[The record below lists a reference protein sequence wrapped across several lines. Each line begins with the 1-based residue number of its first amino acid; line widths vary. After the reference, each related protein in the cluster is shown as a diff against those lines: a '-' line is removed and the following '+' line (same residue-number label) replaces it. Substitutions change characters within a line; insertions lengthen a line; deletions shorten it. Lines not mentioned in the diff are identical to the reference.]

1 MPLAVGGVADHVHIL
16 VRFPPTLTV
25 ARLVGEVK
33 GASSHLITHAIHPGS
48 FFKWQ
53 GAYGAFTISKRSVS
67 LVSAYILNQKTHHA
81 DQTIIAEFE
90 HCNDAH
96 NELS

>member
-1 MPLAVGGVADHVHIL
+1 MPLAICGVADHVHML
-16 VRFPPTLTV
+16 VRFPATLAV

-33 GASSHLITHAIHPGS
+33 GASSHLITHAIRPGS

-53 GAYGAFTISKRSVS
+53 GAYGAFTISKRSVP
-67 LVSAYILNQKTHHA
+67 LASAYIHSQKKHHTER
-81 DQTIIAEFE
+81 TIIAEFE
-90 HCNDAH
+90 HCTDSD